1 MNARLMLE
9 DNGLQAGK
17 VKKAKNNSQVD
28 SRGIRRQCMS
38 DDVIVPGMNARREL

>member
-1 MNARLMLE
+1 MNSRLMLE

-17 VKKAKNNSQVD
+17 VKKAKNSQVD